1 MKPLIGIAMLVL
13 PPFVVLFTFKDI
25 NEGIIAALAVFGI
38 TTIIVTWFA
47 AAVYFLIRGK
57 Q

>member
-38 TTIIVTWFA
+38 TTIIVAWFA

>member
-1 MKPLIGIAMLVL
+1 MKSLIGIAMIVV
-13 PPFVVLFTFKDI
+13 PFAALFTLMAIK
-25 NEGIIAALAVFGI
+25 EGILGALAVFGI

-57 Q
+57 EK